1 MADAS
6 QLQLSPYALFDP
18 TQWSNPYSNYQS
30 SPLPGASY
38 VGTPTNYAGQPIQM
52 PAGMTINQTPS
63 QPAAAAAPQGNGQ
76 TMQQVYQTLGYQPV
90 YGQAGR
96 VSGQQIGVTPATNP
110 NQALINAIYQGGG
123 QSGGGFGG
131 QGSGTSF
138 GSGAMLESLLNQ
150 GGGGAPAQQAAQ
162 PAPASSGGLTPQQY
176 MAMRANPGPVPTYGA
191 TVPQSASSAQPGT
204 GVLQSFLANWKPA
217 QSGVGSGFQQGFSQ
231 ALKGMGYS

>member
-18 TQWSNPYSNYQS
+18 SQWANPFSNYQS
-30 SPLPGASY
+30 SPLPAASY

-52 PAGMTINQTPS
+52 PPGMTINQTPA
-63 QPAAAAAPQGNGQ
+63 QPAAAPAAA
-76 TMQQVYQTLGYQPV
+76 
-90 YGQAGR
+90 AG
-96 VSGQQIGVTPATNP
+96 GGANP

-150 GGGGAPAQQAAQ
+150 GGGGAVAQPQQAA
-162 PAPASSGGLTPQQY
+162 APAAAPGNAGLTPQQY

-204 GVLQSFLANWKPA
+204 GVLQSFLQNWKPA

>member
-6 QLQLSPYALFDP
+6 QLQLNPYALFDP
-18 TQWSNPYSNYQS
+18 SQWANPYSNYQS
-30 SPLPGASY
+30 SPLPAASY
-38 VGTPTNYAGQPIQM
+38 AGVPTNYAGQPIQM
-52 PAGMTINQTPS
+52 PPGMTINQTPA
-63 QPAAAAAPQGNGQ
+63 QPAAAAPA
-76 TMQQVYQTLGYQPV
+76 
-90 YGQAGR
+90 AG
-96 VSGQQIGVTPATNP
+96 GGGNP

-150 GGGGAPAQQAAQ
+150 GGGGYSAPAAAAQ
-162 PAPASSGGLTPQQY
+162 PAAASPSSPSGLTAQQY
-176 MAMRANPGPVPTYGA
+176 MQMRANPGPVPTYGA

-204 GVLQSFLANWKPA
+204 GVLQNFLANWKPA
-217 QSGVGSGFQQGFSQ
+217 QSGAGSGFQQGFSA